1 MQIQDTKP
9 LLEARNLSVTFGEQT
24 VLHSVNLQLGPDEVL
39 GIVGE
44 TGAGKSVLARAL
56 IGLLPGKGQV
66 SGGTVQVAGRDL
78 SQMSAEELRKLRGGQ
93 VSLIG
98 TDAKSLLDQVGDK
111 ICIFGFSRGAYTA
124 RALAGM
130 IQKVL
135 RIEFQTV

>member
-56 IGLLPGKGQV
+56 IG
-66 SGGTVQVAGRDL
+66 
-78 SQMSAEELRKLRGGQ
+78 
-93 VSLIG
+93 
-98 TDAKSLLDQVGDK
+98 
-111 ICIFGFSRGAYTA
+111 
-124 RALAGM
+124 
-130 IQKVL
+130 
-135 RIEFQTV
+135 